1 MAILNFKKRFCL
13 VLALTLCVA
22 FLIGGVIKAENIDI
36 SIETIVGEPSP
47 PPVTPPENVTVPP
60 YRLSSVILRG
70 RTSPSAFLT
79 ILKAGQV
86 AGTLLA
92 NDSGLFTKE
101 ISGLEGGDYE
111 FAIWAEDGQ
120 NRYSQTLR
128 FPLEVLGGTKTTVSG
143 IFLSPTIEIQD
154 HLVERGESIII
165 SGETF
170 PGSEINIL
178 VSPSGEIKKTNSDS
192 NGEWSYNLDTSL
204 LERGNYQVKA
214 NSLASDGRQSE
225 FSQLLYFSVI
235 VKTPFFPGKPLPPG
249 ELEIFSSTHPEE
261 DDWYRQKGV
270 TFLWELADEIE
281 ATGFSYILD
290 KKPETIP
297 DNTSEGTLKYVDL
310 NIKEDGVWYFHVKAE
325 RAEVWGPVSHYR
337 VQVDTDP
344 PVSFSSQVDEESITE
359 EERALLRFT
368 ATDDLSGVDYYQ
380 IKLKGKDTEEIFVER
395 ESPYQLPKLKA
406 GRYSILVKV
415 WDRAGNFREKEVDF
429 EVVSSGVE
437 IPVTGKPI
445 WQQALECRWLIGLL
459 IFLLVVSICFVYR
472 KLKEKRKEEKKI
484 SLE

>member
-1 MAILNFKKRFCL
+1 MIAFLNFQKRPCL
-13 VLALTLCVA
+13 ILTLVLCVA
-22 FLIGGVIKAENIDI
+22 FLIGGVIRAENIDI
-36 SIETIVGEPSP
+36 SIEAIVGEPSP

-70 RTSPSAFLT
+70 RTSPGAFLT
-79 ILKAGQV
+79 ILKGGQV

-92 NDSGLFTKE
+92 DDSGIFAKE

-154 HLVERGESIII
+154 HLVERGKDIII
-165 SGETF
+165 FGETF
-170 PGSEINIL
+170 PDSEINIL

-192 NGEWSYNLDTSL
+192 SGKWSYNLDTSL

-225 FSQLLYFSVI
+225 FSQPLYFSVI
-235 VKTPFFPGKPLPPG
+235 VKTPSFPGKPSPPG

-261 DDWYRQKGV
+261 DEWYRQKEV

-297 DNTSEGTLKYVDL
+297 DNASEGTPEYADL
-310 NIKEDGVWYFHVKAE
+310 NIKEDGVWYFHIKAE
-325 RAEVWGPVSHYR
+325 RAGVWGPVSHYR
-337 VQVDTDP
+337 VQVDTEP
-344 PVSFSSQVDEESITE
+344 PVSFSSQVEEESITE
-359 EERALLRFT
+359 EQRALLHFT
-368 ATDDLSGVDYYQ
+368 AADELSGVDYYQ
-380 IKLKGKDTEEIFVER
+380 IKLKGEDTEEIFVER

-406 GRYSILVKV
+406 GRYSIFVKV
-415 WDRAGNFREKEVDF
+415 WDRAGNFKEKEVDF
-429 EVVSSGVE
+429 EVVPSGTE

-445 WQQALECRWLIGLL
+445 WEQILEYWWLIGLL
-459 IFLLVVSICFVYR
+459 IFLLTIFIYFVYR
-472 KLKEKRKEEKKI
+472 RIKEKKKRRKKDQP
-484 SLE
+484 